1 MLQRNEPRRPSRL
14 LLLPA
19 MLLAGCATTSPISS
33 VDCPAPP
40 SMPAAV
46 TLQPSEP
53 YSLRAQRNM
62 ERWREML
69 RATPTTP

>member
-1 MLQRNEPRRPSRL
+1 MLQPNEPKRPRLL

-19 MLLAGCATTSPISS
+19 MLLVGCATTLPTSI

-46 TLQPSEP
+46 TPQPSEQ
-53 YSLRAQRNM
+53 YLLRAQRNM
-62 ERWREML
+62 SRWLEML

>member
-1 MLQRNEPRRPSRL
+1 MPHKNAPRL
-14 LLLPA
+14 HKLLPLLPL
-19 MLLAGCATTSPISS
+19 MLLVGCATTSPISS

-40 SMPAAV
+40 LMPAAAMP
-46 TLQPSEP
+46 QPSEP

-69 RATPTTP
+69 KATPPTP

>member
-1 MLQRNEPRRPSRL
+1 MLRHNEPRRPRWL
-14 LLLPA
+14 LLLPL
-19 MLLAGCATTSPISS
+19 MLLVGCATTSPISS

-53 YSLRAQRNM
+53 YSLRVQRNL

-69 RATPTTP
+69 KATPTIP